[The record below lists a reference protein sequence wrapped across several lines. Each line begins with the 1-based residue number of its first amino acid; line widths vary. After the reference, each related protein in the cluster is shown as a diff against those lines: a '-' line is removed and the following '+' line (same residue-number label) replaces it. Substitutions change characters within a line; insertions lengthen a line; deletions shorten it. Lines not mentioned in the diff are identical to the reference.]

1 MTNEQMIE
9 AILDKMNIINR
20 GAIKAEEY
28 NEADTSA
35 VKEIY
40 EYVMARPSLSLSE
53 VDGIVEEL
61 GQLT

>member
-9 AILDKMNIINR
+9 EILDKMNIINR

-28 NEADTSA
+28 NRADALA

-40 EYVMARPSLSLSE
+40 DYVMNRSSLSISE

>member
-28 NEADTSA
+28 NRADTTG
-35 VKEIY
+35 VWTEIY
-40 EYVMARPSLSLSE
+40 EYVMGRSSLSLA
-53 VDGIVEEL
+53 
-61 GQLT
+61 

>member
-1 MTNEQMIE
+1 MRNMPKR
-9 AILDKMNIINR
+9 LLGWYFS

-28 NEADTSA
+28 NAADPSG

-40 EYVMARPSLSLSE
+40 EYVMTRSSLSLSE

>member
-9 AILDKMNIINR
+9 EILDKMNIINR

-28 NEADTSA
+28 NRADASA

-40 EYVMARPSLSLSE
+40 DYVMNRSSLSISE

>member
-28 NEADTSA
+28 NAADPSA

-40 EYVMARPSLSLSE
+40 EYVMTRSSLSISE

>member
-28 NEADTSA
+28 RHADEKA

-40 EYVMARPSLSLSE
+40 DYVMNRSSLSLSE

>member
-28 NEADTSA
+28 NRADTTA
-35 VKEIY
+35 LTEIY
-40 EYVMARPSLSLSE
+40 EYVMGRSSLSLAE

>member
-28 NEADTSA
+28 NQADATA

-40 EYVMARPSLSLSE
+40 DYVMGRASLSLSE

>member
-28 NEADTSA
+28 NEADAVA

-40 EYVMARPSLSLSE
+40 DYVMGRPSLSLSE
-53 VDGIVEEL
+53 VDGIVDEL